1 MRLSTVASFWR
12 AALLLLTLSI
22 AALLSLATAKAD
34 KNVPGVFGID
44 NRKIVESTDPPFGSI
59 GRINVAGFKRKSHC
73 TGTLIAPD
81 IVVTAAHCV
90 INTRNKA
97 VHATR
102 SVHFVSGF
110 RRGEYIGAST
120 ARRIILPVD
129 YSFALEKGNQ
139 ALLQDI
145 AVILLEKA
153 IDAASVARSEGIR
166 QTGAALSH
174 VSYPRDRPYLPV
186 IDDQCRLLGE
196 RSGLWFTNCDTNFG
210 GSGGPLMVR
219 QGDNFEIAAV
229 MSAIVPGRFSIAVPI
244 RHFTPLLKRA
254 AASD

>member
-1 MRLSTVASFWR
+1 MKRSTVAPFWR
-12 AALLLLTLSI
+12 AALLLFTIST
-22 AALLSLATAKAD
+22 AALLSLTTAKAD

-44 NRKIVESTDPPFGSI
+44 NRKVVESTDPPFGSI

-90 INTRNKA
+90 INARNKA

-120 ARRIILPVD
+120 ARRIILPVN
-129 YSFALEKGNQ
+129 YSFKLEKGNE

-145 AVILLEKA
+145 AVILLEKE
-153 IDAASVARSEGIR
+153 IDAASVARTESAR
-166 QTGAALSH
+166 PTGAPLSH

-186 IDDQCRLLGE
+186 IDDQCKLLGE
-196 RSGLWFTNCDTNFG
+196 KSGLWFTNCDTNFG

-219 QGDNFEIAAV
+219 SGEDFKIAAV

-244 RHFTPLLKRA
+244 RHFAPLLERA
-254 AASD
+254 AVGN